1 MAYTT
6 VTIEQTTQLLIA
18 AIESGQ
24 IKFPANADSDG
35 NVRTTAQ
42 DAAGAI
48 GDAFI
53 ILANKMQAR

>member
-1 MAYTT
+1 MAFST
-6 VTIEQTTQLLIA
+6 VTIEQTTKLLIA

-24 IKFPANADSDG
+24 IKFPDTADSDG
-35 NVRTTAQ
+35 MKRTTAQ

-53 ILANKMQAR
+53 ILAGKIQAR